1 MKRWS
6 IVWGDKTWT
15 HRDARGAHLAMVAE
29 LSGDAWDSVSPWSG
43 PRALQAWIVAFVATG
58 NGGDL
63 PAALAAVY
71 AAPLDQFI
79 DALTEPADADAVTA

>member
-6 IVWGDKTWT
+6 ITWGDKTWT
-15 HRDARGAHLAMVAE
+15 DADARGAHLALVSE
-29 LSGDAWDSVSPWSG
+29 LSGDTWDAISPWSG
-43 PRALQAWIVAFVATG
+43 PRALQTWIVAFVATE

-63 PAALAAVY
+63 QAALAAVY

-79 DALTEPADADAVTA
+79 DALAEPADADAVTV